1 MGRTR
6 LAGLLLAPVLL
17 GGGCSDPEP
26 GAAAPT
32 PTPATTTGAEAGLAA
47 ELRQSSLDVARGQMQ
62 VWVENRTGA
71 ALLPTSVRYVDDRLP
86 GPLVGERLREV
97 PDGARFG
104 FVLALPQRPGC
115 GPAAS
120 RRGRQEVRV
129 RADGGR
135 WSAPVDDETDV
146 LGRHLAA
153 RCLERA
159 VDRAVELRWLAVRHD
174 GRRGSTATMVLEARP
189 SGTPGHVVDLDSV
202 SGTPL
207 LGAAGA
213 AHWSPGVRVASD
225 GPVVR
230 VRLEALAAEHPVVAE
245 VRGRGAMMAI
255 ELCEPGTT
263 TPDAARAAAASA
275 YCHAHG
281 VVTLTCG
288 TWGNVFRF
296 LPPLT
301 ISDELLEEA
310 FDVVAQAFAATA

>member
-213 AHWSPGVRVASD
+213 AHWSPGVRV
-225 GPVVR
+225 
-230 VRLEALAAEHPVVAE
+230 E
-245 VRGRGAMMAI
+245 
-255 ELCEPGTT
+255 
-263 TPDAARAAAASA
+263 ARAARCDDHVFMEGGGSTAFRVGLRLDGEPGQLLVRMDDRVSASA
-275 YCHAHG
+275 VAF
-281 VVTLTCG
+281 VRESCG
-288 TWGNVFRF
+288 
-296 LPPLT
+296 L
-301 ISDELLEEA
+301 
-310 FDVVAQAFAATA
+310 

>member
-32 PTPATTTGAEAGLAA
+32 PTPATTTGAEVGLAAGLTA

-120 RRGRQEVRV
+120 QRGRQEVRV

-174 GRRGSTATMVLEARP
+174 GRRGSTATMVLQARP

-230 VRLEALAAEHPVVAE
+230 VRLEARAARCDDHVFMEGGGSTAFRVGL
-245 VRGRGAMMAI
+245 RLDG
-255 ELCEPGTT
+255 EPGQLLVRM
-263 TPDAARAAAASA
+263 DDRVSASA
-275 YCHAHG
+275 VAF
-281 VVTLTCG
+281 VRESCG
-288 TWGNVFRF
+288 
-296 LPPLT
+296 L
-301 ISDELLEEA
+301 
-310 FDVVAQAFAATA
+310 